1 MIISALVLA
10 AALGAQ
16 IPAPAAPPP
25 PPQTPSAPASV
36 DAVSEA
42 YLLFIQGRILDGED
56 NAAGAIAAYRK
67 ALQALPRSAE
77 LHAELAS
84 ALARQGKLNEA
95 VNEALDAIAIE
106 PSNREANRT
115 LGFVQAQVAD
125 STTDTTRA
133 SSLAHDAI
141 QKLEL
146 ALADR
151 IVDPGAQLTLGRMY
165 MLAGQYAKS
174 IEILRLFL
182 LDQPGYPDGIVMLA
196 EAYDAAHR
204 TDEAIALLEDSTTDM
219 PRVSMMLDELGD
231 LYFQVKR
238 YRDAAGAFDRAFT
251 GDRTG
256 IDVALV
262 TTKRDRARALAGR
275 MLPDC

>member
-1 MIISALVLA
+1 MV
-10 AALGAQ
+10 
-16 IPAPAAPPP
+16 
-25 PPQTPSAPASV
+25 
-36 DAVSEA
+36 E
-42 YLLFIQGRILDGED
+42 
-56 NAAGAIAAYRK
+56 
-67 ALQALPRSAE
+67 
-77 LHAELAS
+77 
-84 ALARQGKLNEA
+84 
-95 VNEALDAIAIE
+95 
-106 PSNREANRT
+106 
-115 LGFVQAQVAD
+115 VAD

-238 YRDAAGAFDRAFT
+238 YRDAAGAFDRALT